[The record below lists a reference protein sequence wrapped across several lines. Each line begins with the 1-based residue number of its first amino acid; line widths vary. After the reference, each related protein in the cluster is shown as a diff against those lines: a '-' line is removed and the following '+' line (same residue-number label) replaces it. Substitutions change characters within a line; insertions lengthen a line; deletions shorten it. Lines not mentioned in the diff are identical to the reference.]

1 MTEAPG
7 QSLVIL
13 LPVFNDWESV
23 RILLPALDQSLSAS
37 GRKARVL
44 LVDDGSTAEPPAD
57 LIQNFLAAIDPVEIL
72 HLRRNL
78 GHQRAIA
85 IGLYH
90 IQEFLSPRAVVVM
103 DADGEDRPS
112 DVAALLDEF
121 ESSGGRDVVFA
132 ARTKR
137 LESISFR
144 ASYHLYRIIHRIL
157 TGISVRVGNFSV
169 LPALA
174 LTRLMV
180 VSELWNHY
188 AAAVFKARL
197 TSRTLP
203 LPRGQRF
210 AGRSQMNFAA
220 LLVHGLSAISV
231 FSEIVSA
238 RLLLGAAVF
247 GMGGL
252 LLIPSAS
259 AFAAGLLLVLI
270 LQAISFALLFCF
282 LIVSGRSAMNFLPA
296 RDAPYFILNKTTWPN
311 APSSLEALHATLAE
325 DAHEPLPTHTASHR

>member
-1 MTEAPG
+1 MTELPG

-23 RILLPALDQSLSAS
+23 RILLPVLDQHLLAS

-44 LVDDGSTAEPPAD
+44 LVDDGSTEEPPAA
-57 LIQNFLAAIDPVEIL
+57 LMQNFLAAIDPVEIL

-90 IQEFLSPRAVVVM
+90 VQEFLSPRAVVIM
-103 DADGEDRPS
+103 DADGEDRPA
-112 DVAALLDEF
+112 DVCALLDEF
-121 ESSGGRDVVFA
+121 DNSGGRDVVFA

-144 ASYHLYRIIHRIL
+144 VSYHLYRIVHRVL

-169 LPALA
+169 LPASA

-197 TSRTLP
+197 PCRTLP

-210 AGRSQMNFAA
+210 AGGSQMNFAS

-238 RLLLGAAVF
+238 RLLVAAAIF
-247 GMGGL
+247 GVAGL
-252 LLIPSAS
+252 LLIPAAS
-259 AFAAGLLLVLI
+259 AFAAGLLLVLV
-270 LQAISFALLFCF
+270 LQAFAFALLFCF
-282 LIVSGRSAMNFLPA
+282 LIVSGRSAMNFLPV
-296 RDAPYFILNKTTWPN
+296 RDAPYFILNKTVCPN
-311 APSSLEALHATLAE
+311 TSSSLEALHATLAE
-325 DAHEPLPTHTASHR
+325 DAHEPIPTPSASHR